1 MRYLY
6 FLYWFVSDRP
16 VNKIKSAWKDA
27 WQLSKNNNMQSQ
39 YLTWHL
45 YKIFILI
52 MAEFLE
58 DFVVIFINQ
67 TWRKHK

>member
-1 MRYLY
+1 MRHLY

-16 VNKIKSAWKDA
+16 VNKIKSAWEDA
-27 WQLSKNNNMQSQ
+27 WQLSMNNNMQSQ

>member
-16 VNKIKSAWKDA
+16 VNKIKSAWEDA

-45 YKIFILI
+45 YKILILI

-58 DFVVIFINQ
+58 DFVVIPINQ
-67 TWRKHK
+67 TWRKYK